1 MGLDISIGINNYEE
15 IFDENYHQNDD
26 ENFNKHS
33 LSRTFCNFICR
44 KEVIET
50 EAELDQIGKITRV
63 DISGIYDMGS
73 YIDIEELEE
82 YIDEEDLEDEI
93 IKAKSNN
100 AKLEGNINKVL
111 DTINELIEK
120 LNETENLP
128 KLLLRTEFDTLNND
142 EYFSSFTIDKG
153 NGYINNNFGQ
163 DLRNFKNF
171 LEYCLKRET
180 KTVWFVYG

>member
-1 MGLDISIGINNYEE
+1 MGLDISIGVDNSEV
-15 IFDENYHQNDD
+15 IFDVNYHQNDE

-50 EAELDQIGKITRV
+50 EAELDQIGKIVGV
-63 DISGIYDMGS
+63 DISGIYEMES
-73 YIDIEELEE
+73 YTDIEELEE

-93 IKAKSNN
+93 IKAESNN

-111 DTINELIEK
+111 NTINELIAK
-120 LNETENLP
+120 LNEIENLP

-142 EYFSSFTIDKG
+142 EYFSSFTVNKG
-153 NGYINNNFGQ
+153 KGYIDNNFGQ

-171 LEYCLKRET
+171 LEYCLERET
-180 KTVWFVYG
+180 KTVWFIYG